1 VLPFDSASDAPLN
14 SARPDVGRFARTL
27 DAQTTKRII
36 FSEARGGGG
45 YGVDSSKH
53 NYLLLILAVIQF
65 PLHMW
70 LGAAFA

>member
-1 VLPFDSASDAPLN
+1 
-14 SARPDVGRFARTL
+14 
-27 DAQTTKRII
+27 
-36 FSEARGGGG
+36 
-45 YGVDSSKH
+45 VDGSKH